1 MSLPTIGDL
10 PLQQRRIIRAW
21 CMYDWANSAYA
32 TSLAAIVPVY
42 FVFLFKDAVGEGG
55 TVLGIF
61 TGSSM
66 WSLGVVLSTGFVAL
80 SSPVIGVIAD
90 RAPIRRVLLGTYTTI
105 GSVFTALAFFSS
117 YAPEPW
123 IWLFVTFSVANVGFV
138 GSLVFYNSFLP
149 HLGPRHLLDDI
160 SSRGYATGYLGG
172 GLLLVVHLAFILA
185 TRDTDLADLTT
196 RLAMASVGVWWF
208 GWAIWTLR
216 VVPEPPVQRSVERL
230 TPLSAVAIGFREL
243 RRTFGEITRFRV
255 TVIFLVAYL
264 LFNDGIS
271 TVTAIAGA
279 YAADTLAIPLVF
291 NMGTI
296 ATIQFVAVPGAL
308 AFAWLADRIKTKPA
322 LIVALVAWVGIVVV
336 GVSLAPLPPTAHGDF
351 DIQFAYR
358 DASRDYVVEVAPD
371 VDDGYE
377 LRGRDQYWRIE
388 EGFAFRASAIEG
400 LAEAFRDTDHVE
412 YAVSIRGG
420 PLDGDSGVG
429 EAHPSVLG
437 EGPVDWWPSLVRDRV
452 WEPLGLGVGPQWLLL
467 GVLVGWVIG
476 GSQALARSLFAQITP
491 ERRSGEFFAFFGF
504 IGRASSVIGPTVY
517 IAVTALFDT
526 RVAITS
532 ILFIIVAG
540 TIVLRWVDVE
550 AGARIAAEEDARVS
564 EA

>member
-1 MSLPTIGDL
+1 MSLPSIGDL

-21 CMYDWANSAYA
+21 CMYDWANSAFA
-32 TSLAAIVPVY
+32 TSLAAIVPIY
-42 FVFLFKDAVGEGG
+42 FVFLFKESVGEGG
-55 TVLGIF
+55 TFLGIF

-66 WSLGVVLSTGFVAL
+66 WSLGVALSTGFVAF

-90 RAPIRRVLLGTYTTI
+90 RVPIRRALLATYTTI
-105 GSVFTALAFFSS
+105 GSVFTALAFFAP

-123 IWLFVTFSVANVGFV
+123 MWMFVTFSVANVGFV

-160 SSRGYATGYLGG
+160 SSRGYAYGYLGG

-185 TRDTDLADLTT
+185 TRDTDFADVTT

-208 GWAIWTLR
+208 GFALWTLR
-216 VVPEPPVQRSVERL
+216 VVPEPPVQRSEERL
-230 TPLSAVAIGFREL
+230 TPLSAIAIGFREL
-243 RRTFGEITRFRV
+243 RRTFGEITKFRV
-255 TVIFLVAYL
+255 TVVFLVAYL

-291 NMGTI
+291 NMGTV

-308 AFAWLADRIKTKPA
+308 AFARLADRISTKPA
-322 LIVALVAWVGIVVV
+322 LIVALVGWVGIVLV
-336 GVSLAPLPPTAHGDF
+336 GVSLAPLPPSSHGDF
-351 DIQFAYR
+351 DIQLEYR
-358 DASRDYVVEVAPD
+358 ETSGDYVVDVAPD
-371 VDDGYE
+371 LDGGYE

-388 EGFAFRASAIEG
+388 EGFAFRASAVDG
-400 LAEAFRDTDHVE
+400 MAEAFRDTPDVE
-412 YAVSIRGG
+412 HAVSIRGG
-420 PLDGDSGVG
+420 PLDGESGVG
-429 EAHPSVLG
+429 EAHPSMLG
-437 EGPVDWWPSLVRDRV
+437 GGPVDWWPSFVRDLV
-452 WEPLGLGVGPQWLLL
+452 WQPLGLAVGPQWLLL
-467 GVLVGWVIG
+467 GAMVGWVIG

-504 IGRASSVIGPTVY
+504 IGRASSVFGPTLY
-517 IAVTALFDT
+517 IAATALFDT
-526 RVAITS
+526 RVAVMS
-532 ILFIIVAG
+532 ILLIIVAG

-550 AGARIAAEEDARVS
+550 EGTRVAAEEDARV
-564 EA
+564 AQA